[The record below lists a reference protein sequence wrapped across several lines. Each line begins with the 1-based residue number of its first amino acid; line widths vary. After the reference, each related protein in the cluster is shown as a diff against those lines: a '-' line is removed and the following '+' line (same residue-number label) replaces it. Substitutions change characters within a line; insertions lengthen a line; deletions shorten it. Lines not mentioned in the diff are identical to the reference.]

1 MNTRTHPFI
10 RLLQYA
16 ALAGFLVFLA
26 FPLVWMVSTAFKTP
40 QEIVSLHPTLI
51 PKHPTLSNFTMAL
64 EESSLVRAGMN
75 SLLVAISTAL
85 VTVLISLPA
94 SYALVRYRTWLRKA
108 SLGWILVSQIFPQI
122 LIVIPLFMIMK
133 QFQLLNSLVGLV
145 LVYLVWALPFTL
157 WMLQGYVRAIPPEL
171 EQAAAVDGAGKV
183 RTLVSVVLPLLAP
196 GLVATSMFTFIISWN
211 EFFLALVFLQ
221 NPELNTL
228 PLALAR
234 FIGAEGAVRLG
245 PLAAGS
251 LLATLPG
258 LVFFAVLQR
267 RLTSGLMSGSV
278 KG

>member
-1 MNTRTHPFI
+1 
-10 RLLQYA
+10 
-16 ALAGFLVFLA
+16 
-26 FPLVWMVSTAFKTP
+26 
-40 QEIVSLHPTLI
+40 
-51 PKHPTLSNFTMAL
+51 
-64 EESSLVRAGMN
+64 
-75 SLLVAISTAL
+75 
-85 VTVLISLPA
+85 
-94 SYALVRYRTWLRKA
+94 
-108 SLGWILVSQIFPQI
+108 
-122 LIVIPLFMIMK
+122 MIMK

-157 WMLQGYVRAIPPEL
+157 WMLQGYVRTIPPEL

-183 RTLVSVVLPLLAP
+183 RTLGSVVLPLLAP

-221 NPELNTL
+221 NPDLNTL

-258 LVFFAVLQR
+258 LVFFAILQR

>member
-1 MNTRTHPFI
+1 MNTRTRPVI

-26 FPLVWMVSTAFKTP
+26 FPLVWMVSTAFKPP

-51 PKHPTLSNFTMAL
+51 PNHPTLSNFTMAL

-85 VTVLISLPA
+85 LTVLISLPA
-94 SYALVRYRTWLRKA
+94 SYALVRYRTWLRKV

-133 QFQLLNSLVGLV
+133 QLQLLNSLVGLV

-196 GLVATSMFTFIISWN
+196 GLVATSMFTFVISWN

-221 NPELNTL
+221 NPDLNTL

-258 LVFFAVLQR
+258 LVFFAILQR

>member
-1 MNTRTHPFI
+1 MNTRTRPFI

-16 ALAGFLVFLA
+16 ALTGFLVFLA

-64 EESSLVRAGMN
+64 EESSLVRAGVN

-85 VTVLISLPA
+85 VTVLVSLPA
-94 SYALVRYRTWLRKA
+94 SYALVRYRTWLRKV

-221 NPELNTL
+221 NPDLNTL

-258 LVFFAVLQR
+258 LVFFAILQR

>member
-1 MNTRTHPFI
+1 MNTRTRPFV
-10 RLLQYA
+10 RLLQYV

-51 PKHPTLSNFTMAL
+51 PKQPTLSNFTMAL

-75 SLLVAISTAL
+75 SLLVAVSTAL

-94 SYALVRYRTWLRKA
+94 SYALVRYRTWLRKV

-133 QFQLLNSLVGLV
+133 QLQLLNSLVGLV

-196 GLVATSMFTFIISWN
+196 GLVATSMFTFIVSWN

-221 NPELNTL
+221 NPDLNTL

-258 LVFFAVLQR
+258 LVFFAILQR